1 MKKKIL
7 LLTDFSKTS
16 LNAIMYALELYKTD
30 RCDFFVL
37 NVFKTTYNIIEDII
51 PPKSGEKGYDI
62 PYQKST
68 DGLERIAKIIQFKED
83 ENPYHSF
90 QYITLNKPLLKGV
103 LEIVEEKDIELV
115 IMGTKGVTD
124 SQTSVFGSCAVEI
137 MEKVRNCPVLV
148 VPNEA
153 KQELPKEIVFPTDY
167 KTQYKRKE
175 LTYLIDIVRKCN
187 ASLKILHATE
197 EEKLEPNQ
205 EEHKKMLREYFDS
218 IHHTFH
224 TLSSATIAT
233 ALKCFVESRDSDM
246 IAFINRK
253 HAFFGSVFSQPL
265 VKKIGYKLKVPVLV
279 LHDLKN

>member
-7 LLTDFSKTS
+7 ILTDFSKTS

-30 RCDFFVL
+30 RCDFYVL
-37 NVFKTTYNIIEDII
+37 NVFKTTYNLIEDIL
-51 PPKSGEKGYDI
+51 PPKPGEKGYDI

-68 DGLERIAKIIQFKED
+68 DGLERIAKIIQFKEE

-90 QYITLNKPLLKGV
+90 EYITLNKPLLKGV
-103 LEIVEEKDIELV
+103 LETVEEKDVELV

-124 SQTSVFGSCAVEI
+124 SQSSVFGSNAVEI

-148 VPNEA
+148 VPSEA

-175 LTYLIDIVRKCN
+175 LTHLIEIVRKCN
-187 ASLKILHATE
+187 ASLKVLHATE
-197 EEKLEPNQ
+197 DENLDTNQ
-205 EEHKKMLREYFDS
+205 EEHKKILQEYFES

-224 TLSSATIAT
+224 SLSCVTIAT